1 MAKTKTYGDRWGGIA
16 ITEPNSA
23 SSPSSPYWT
32 GDSADE
38 DLEVF

>member
-23 SSPSSPYWT
+23 SAPYWT